1 MPSPIP
7 GANGAFE
14 TRPREALKP
23 STPQHEPGMRSEP
36 PPSEP
41 CEIAHRPAAS
51 AAAAPPLE
59 PPAFRERSHG
69 VRQGPFR
76 AESVNAVVPNSGVFV
91 LPRITKPG
99 RPELGDVSQ
108 VEVGDVG
115 RERGTGERRPD
126 AGRRVEILERD
137 RDSVERRLGR
147 RVRLRPRVGERLVAA
162 HRDVRAEL
170 RVQALDP
177 LEVELDEL
185 ERRHLSLPNEAS
197 LLGRREE
204 RELHPGDRIRRS
216 QIQSKVSCRNG
227 TRKYR
232 RNAADAIHMNGCTS
246 LGRPCAART
255 VTKAR
260 KPIPIPRVIENVN
273 GMNMIVSAAASP
285 IPRSVKSMPG
295 ELAAGRPALGVFLH
309 LGQGGHHQEA
319 DEDQRGRRRLRWH
332 HADDRGEEHERE
344 EQRPATTATQPVRPP
359 TPTPDADSM

>member
-7 GANGAFE
+7 GTNGAFE

-91 LPRITKPG
+91 LPRIDEAG
-99 RPELGDVSQ
+99 RPEPGDVRQ

-137 RDSVERRLGR
+137 RDAVEGRLGR

-162 HRDVRAEL
+162 DRDVRAEL

-185 ERRHLSLPNEAS
+185 ERRDLSFPDEAS
-197 LLGRREE
+197 LLVAGRNASSIPATVSE
-204 RELHPGDRIRRS
+204 RS
-216 QIQSKVSCRNG
+216 QIQSNVSCRNG

-246 LGRPCAART
+246 RPALCRPDGHEGQEADPDPA
-255 VTKAR
+255 
-260 KPIPIPRVIENVN
+260 VIENVN

-285 IPRSVKSMPG
+285 IPRSVKSMPASLRPVG
-295 ELAAGRPALGVFLH
+295 LPSASSSASVRAVIIRKPTRINAAQSPA
-309 LGQGGHHQEA
+309 A
-319 DEDQRGRRRLRWH
+319 APCR
-332 HADDRGEEHERE
+332 
-344 EQRPATTATQPVRPP
+344 
-359 TPTPDADSM
+359 